1 MINRRRLSK
10 SRRLAL
16 LVIIVRYNL
25 WGLDM
30 NLLHIR
36 KKLQSRKKSRS
47 PQQGTMR
54 SLPRDGGNRPRTVL
68 DSKRR
73 RSQKNWLQ

>member
-47 PQQGTMR
+47 PQQATMR
-54 SLPRDGGNRPRTVL
+54 SLPRDGGNRPRTFL